1 MVMEI
6 LPDIVDC
13 LNQAAH
19 LFGSVFEFGSC
30 QYIWNSFRAIKSLK
44 APFGTPSRR
53 GYGG

>member
-19 LFGSVFEFGSC
+19 LFGSVFEFDSC
-30 QYIWNSFRAIKSLK
+30 QYSAINSGPLSF
-44 APFGTPSRR
+44 
-53 GYGG
+53 